1 MNASRPR
8 GILSRRGCRGLD
20 GDVCR
25 MQEGKREHEDVDYA
39 GGGGDGVVAPP
50 PPLQERLVGVEVA
63 EGAVMGR

>member
-1 MNASRPR
+1 
-8 GILSRRGCRGLD
+8 
-20 GDVCR
+20 